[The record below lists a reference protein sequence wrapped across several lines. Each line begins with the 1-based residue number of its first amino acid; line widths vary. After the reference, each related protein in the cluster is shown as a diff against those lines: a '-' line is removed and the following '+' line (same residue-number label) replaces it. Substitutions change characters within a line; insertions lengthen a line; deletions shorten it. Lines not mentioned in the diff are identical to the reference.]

1 MKNFRRD
8 RRPSTHSH
16 LPDRWRATP
25 TAQPVKSAHRD
36 AGPFS
41 VQSTVGR
48 RFLPVPFAA
57 EDVITTAVA
66 IGLQVLSLVTA
77 VLFEGL

>member
-1 MKNFRRD
+1 MNFPRD
-8 RRPSTHSH
+8 RRRRLSSGRT
-16 LPDRWRATP
+16 DERATP
-25 TAQPVKSAHRD
+25 TAPPVKSAHRD